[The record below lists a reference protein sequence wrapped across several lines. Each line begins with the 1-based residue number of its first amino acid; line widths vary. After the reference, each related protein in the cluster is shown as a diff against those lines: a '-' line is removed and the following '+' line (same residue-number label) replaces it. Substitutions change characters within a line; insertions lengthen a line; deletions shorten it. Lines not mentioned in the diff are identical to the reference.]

1 MASKYIRFLSAE
13 EASALP
19 AGQAVMVAVAVD
31 GDGAP
36 VDLAGGAAA
45 IGDGSVT
52 EAKLADGAV
61 TEDKIGA
68 SAVTGNKIA
77 EGAVSAG
84 KLEAG
89 GVDTLQLADG
99 AVTEA
104 KIEDGAVTASKIAA
118 GVVPEAYVLP
128 AATAGALGGVKM
140 AAHVASAAGDTVT
153 QAEFEALLDALEAS
167 GVLAP
172 A

>member
-36 VDLAGGAAA
+36 VDLGGGAAA

-61 TEDKIGA
+61 TE
-68 SAVTGNKIA
+68 
-77 EGAVSAG
+77 
-84 KLEAG
+84 
-89 GVDTLQLADG
+89 
-99 AVTEA
+99 A
-104 KIEDGAVTASKIAA
+104 KIEDGAVTASKIAV

-140 AAHVASAAGDTVT
+140 AAHVASAAGGTVT